1 MKDKLK
7 FYINGQWV
15 ESESN
20 EKIEVINPANETIV
34 GHVTAGTIEDI
45 DSAVKAAANAFKTY
59 QFSSKNERIELLNNV
74 IAEYE
79 NRYQDFVDTITE
91 EMGAP
96 LWLSSKAQAS
106 TGIKNLNETLDAL
119 KEYEFEKEEG
129 DYILMKEPIG
139 VVGMITPWN
148 WPMNQITT
156 KVSAALAAG
165 CTMVLKPSEI
175 SPYCAMLLAE
185 VFDTAGVPAGI
196 FNVVNGYGPTVG
208 AALSEHKYVDMMS
221 FTGSTRAGIA
231 VAQASATTVKRVHQ
245 ELGGKSSNIILDDV
259 ADLERSVKGGAGHCF
274 LNSGQSC
281 NAPTKMLVS
290 STNYN
295 KAVEVAGAT
304 AESTTVGDPHGEFRM
319 GPIANKAQYEK
330 VLRMIEIGIEEGA
343 TLVAGGTERPDGYD
357 SGYYVKPTVFANVT
371 PDMTIAKEEI
381 FGPVLSII
389 KYETEEEA
397 IQIANDT
404 EYGLAGYIQ
413 GEPSHAHEVAKKIRA
428 GQIIINGGARGTGA
442 PFGGYKASGN
452 GREHGLHGLEEC
464 LETKAVIAPGAYS
477 SKSGS
482 FLIIISNAGW

>member
-34 GHVTAGTIEDI
+34 GHVTAGTKEDI

-208 AALSEHKYVDMMS
+208 AALSEHKEVDMMS

-290 STNYN
+290 STNYD
-295 KAVEVAGAT
+295 KAIEVAGAT

-464 LETKAVIAPGAYS
+464 LETKAVIAPGA
-477 SKSGS
+477 
-482 FLIIISNAGW
+482 

>member
-20 EKIEVINPANETIV
+20 EKIEVINPANESVV
-34 GHVTAGTIEDI
+34 GHVTAGTKEDI
-45 DSAVKAAANAFKTY
+45 NRAVEAALNAFSTY
-59 QFSSKNERIELLNNV
+59 QFSSKEDRIELLNNV

-119 KEYEFEKEEG
+119 KEYQFEKPEG

-185 VFDTAGVPAGI
+185 VFDSAGVPAGI

-208 AALSEHKYVDMMS
+208 AALSEHKDVDMMS

-290 STNYN
+290 ATNYD
-295 KAVEVAGAT
+295 KAVEVAKAT

-343 TLVAGGTERPDGYD
+343 TLVAGGVERPDGYD

-371 PDMTIAKEEI
+371 PDMTYCSRRN
-381 FGPVLSII
+381 FWTSTL
-389 KYETEEEA
+389 Y
-397 IQIANDT
+397 D
-404 EYGLAGYIQ
+404 
-413 GEPSHAHEVAKKIRA
+413 
-428 GQIIINGGARGTGA
+428 
-442 PFGGYKASGN
+442 
-452 GREHGLHGLEEC
+452 
-464 LETKAVIAPGAYS
+464 
-477 SKSGS
+477 
-482 FLIIISNAGW
+482 

>member
-34 GHVTAGTIEDI
+34 GHVTAGTKEDI
-45 DSAVKAAANAFKTY
+45 DSAVNAAANAFKTY
-59 QFSSKNERIELLNNV
+59 QFSSKDERIDLLNNV

-208 AALSEHKYVDMMS
+208 AALSEHKEVDMMS

-290 STNYN
+290 STNYD

-464 LETKAVIAPGAYS
+464 LETKAVIAPGA
-477 SKSGS
+477 
-482 FLIIISNAGW
+482 